1 MKSLNCSSLN
11 PRQNIKPLLD
21 MEYTLGKAYKLC
33 SVKRIDCLFSEGR
46 RVKAYPISI
55 VYQETEEE
63 MEHSFQVIFS
73 VPKKRMKHAHD
84 RNYVKRCFRE
94 ILRLNKHPLEN
105 HLTNCGKKI
114 NFALIY
120 QLNELLPYQELE
132 QKLIDAISKLI
143 MDIKDE
149 K

>member
-1 MKSLNCSSLN
+1 
-11 PRQNIKPLLD
+11 
-21 MEYTLGKAYKLC
+21 MEYSLGKAYKLC
-33 SVKRIDCLFSEGR
+33 SVKRIDRLFSEGKR
-46 RVKAYPISI
+46 LKAYPIT
-55 VYQETEEE
+55 VMFQETEEE

-94 ILRLNKHPLEN
+94 ILRLNKAILEN
-105 HLTNCGKKI
+105 HLTLCHKKI

-120 QLNELLPYQELE
+120 QLNERIPYLELE
-132 QKLIDAISKLI
+132 QKLLVAIKKLI
-143 MDIKDE
+143 SEINDE

>member
-1 MKSLNCSSLN
+1 
-11 PRQNIKPLLD
+11 
-21 MEYTLGKAYKLC
+21 MEYSLGKAYKLC
-33 SVKRIDCLFSEGR
+33 SVKRIDRLFSEGKR
-46 RVKAYPISI
+46 LKAYPIT
-55 VYQETEEE
+55 VMFQETDEE

-94 ILRLNKHPLEN
+94 ILRLNKAILEN
-105 HLTNCGKKI
+105 HLTFCHKKI

-120 QLNELLPYQELE
+120 QLNELIPYLELE
-132 QKLIDAISKLI
+132 QKLLVAIKKLI
-143 MDIKDE
+143 SEINDE

>member
-1 MKSLNCSSLN
+1 
-11 PRQNIKPLLD
+11 
-21 MEYTLGKAYKLC
+21 MEYSFGKAYKLC
-33 SVKRIDCLFSEGR
+33 SVKRIDSLFSEGK

-55 VYQETEEE
+55 VYQETDAD
-63 MEHSFQVIFS
+63 MEHPFQVVFS

-94 ILRLNKHPLEN
+94 ILRLNKSQLEN
-105 HLTNCGKKI
+105 HLTMCGKKI

-120 QLNELLPYQELE
+120 QLNERIPYQELE
-132 QKLIDAISKLI
+132 QKLIDAITKLI
-143 MDIKDE
+143 IEIKHE

>member
-1 MKSLNCSSLN
+1 
-11 PRQNIKPLLD
+11 
-21 MEYTLGKAYKLC
+21 MEYSLGKAYKLC
-33 SVKRIDCLFSEGR
+33 SVKRIDRLFSEGKR
-46 RVKAYPISI
+46 LKAYPIT
-55 VYQETEEE
+55 VMFQETEEE

-94 ILRLNKHPLEN
+94 ILRLNKASLEN
-105 HLTNCGKKI
+105 HLTFCHKKI

-120 QLNELLPYQELE
+120 QLNERIPYVELE
-132 QKLIDAISKLI
+132 QKLLGAITKLI
-143 MDIKDE
+143 SEIKDE

>member
-1 MKSLNCSSLN
+1 
-11 PRQNIKPLLD
+11 
-21 MEYTLGKAYKLC
+21 MEYSFGKAYKLC
-33 SVKRIDCLFSEGR
+33 SVKRIDSLFSGGT

-55 VYQETEEE
+55 VYQETDAD
-63 MEHSFQVIFS
+63 MEHPFQVVFA

-94 ILRLNKHPLEN
+94 ILRLNKSQLEN
-105 HLTNCGKKI
+105 HLTMCGKKI

-120 QLNELLPYQELE
+120 QLNERIPYQELE
-132 QKLIDAISKLI
+132 QKLIDAITKLI
-143 MDIKDE
+143 IEIKHE

>member
-1 MKSLNCSSLN
+1 
-11 PRQNIKPLLD
+11 
-21 MEYTLGKAYKLC
+21 MEYSFGKAYKLC
-33 SVKRIDCLFSEGR
+33 SVKRIDSLFSEGK

-55 VYQETEEE
+55 VYQETDAE
-63 MEHSFQVIFS
+63 MEHPFQVVFS

-94 ILRLNKHPLEN
+94 ILRLNKSQLEN
-105 HLTNCGKKI
+105 HLTMCGKKI

-120 QLNELLPYQELE
+120 QLNERIPYQELE
-132 QKLIDAISKLI
+132 QKLIDAITKLI
-143 MDIKDE
+143 IEIKHE

>member
-1 MKSLNCSSLN
+1 MDYS
-11 PRQNIKPLLD
+11 
-21 MEYTLGKAYKLC
+21 LGKAYKLC
-33 SVKRIDCLFSEGR
+33 SVKRIDQLFSEGKR
-46 RVKAYPISI
+46 LKAYPIT
-55 VYQETEEE
+55 VMFQETEEE

-94 ILRLNKHPLEN
+94 ILRLNKASLEN
-105 HLTNCGKKI
+105 HLTFCHKKI

-120 QLNELLPYQELE
+120 QLNERIPYVELE
-132 QKLIDAISKLI
+132 QKLLGAITKLI
-143 MDIKDE
+143 SEIKDE